1 MEKHTIQDGPI
12 PLSGLS
18 PLVVCRQ
25 WGETTDIGDKDYW
38 EYTFPLSMS
47 KAFTAVLTRKSG
59 AYNYVTKI
67 IKLTET
73 YLRWTDTNNSNQ
85 HGSGDEMFTIIIGA
99 I

>member
-1 MEKHTIQDGPI
+1 MT
-12 PLSGLS
+12 
-18 PLVVCRQ
+18 LVPMVEIILLLDFRQ
-25 WGETTDIGDKDYW
+25 WGETTDIGDKEYW